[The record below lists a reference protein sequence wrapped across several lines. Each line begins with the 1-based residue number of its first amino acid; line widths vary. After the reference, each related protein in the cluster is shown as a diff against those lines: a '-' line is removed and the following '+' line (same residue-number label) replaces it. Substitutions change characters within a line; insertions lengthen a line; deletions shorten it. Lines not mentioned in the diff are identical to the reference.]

1 MVAVVF
7 KPTGASYT
15 YWRWNITGARGP
27 TTMIQV
33 AEFRFQKGGVT
44 DAMTGVT
51 VTNPGGSNPGSEGI
65 GNLSDNNTSNKWL
78 DFNFNGNNSTPSTGN
93 STVIWQFSTAK
104 SFNGYIWYTG
114 NDSDGRD
121 PITWTI
127 SGSNNGSTYTTLHT
141 VTGATITTSRNSLA
155 GTFTF

>member
-7 KPTGASYT
+7 KPTGSSYT
-15 YWRWNITGARGP
+15 YWRWMITGARGP

-33 AEFRFQKGGVT
+33 SEFRFQKNGVT

-51 VTNPGGSNPGSEGI
+51 VTNPGGSNPGGEGI
-65 GNLSDNNTSNKWL
+65 NNLSDNNTSNKWL
-78 DFNFNGNNSTPSTGN
+78 DFNFSGNNAVPSVGT

-104 SFNGYIWYTG
+104 SFNGYIWHTG
-114 NDSDGRD
+114 NDSSERD
-121 PITWTI
+121 PTTWTI

-141 VTGATITTSRNSLA
+141 VTGATITSSRNSLA

>member
-7 KPTGASYT
+7 KPTGSSYT
-15 YWRWNITGARGP
+15 YWKWNITGARGP

-33 AEFRFQKGGVT
+33 SEFTFQKGGVS

-51 VTNPGGSNPGSEGI
+51 VTNPGGSNPGGEGI
-65 GNLSDNNTSNKWL
+65 SNLSDGSTSTKWL
-78 DFNFNGNNSTPSTGN
+78 DFNFSGNNATPSTGN

-104 SFNGYIWYTG
+104 SFNGYIWYTA
-114 NDSDGRD
+114 NDSDVRD
-121 PITWTI
+121 PTTWTI

-141 VTGATITTSRNSLA
+141 VTGATITSSRNSLA

>member
-7 KPTGASYT
+7 KPTGTAYT
-15 YWRWNITGARGP
+15 YWKWNITGARGP

-33 AEFRFQKGGVT
+33 ADFTFKKDGVS

-51 VTNPGGSNPGSEGI
+51 ITNPGGNNPGWEGI
-65 GNLSDNNTSNKWL
+65 TNLSDGDISTKWL
-78 DFNFNGNNSTPSTGN
+78 DFNFSGNNSTPSTGN
-93 STVIWQFSTAK
+93 SSAIWQFSTAK
-104 SFNGYIWYTG
+104 SFNGYVWYTA
-114 NDSDGRD
+114 NDADNRD

-127 SGSNNGSTYTTLHT
+127 SGSNDGTSYTVLHT
-141 VTGATITTSRNSLA
+141 IINATITTNRYSLA

>member
-7 KPTGASYT
+7 KPTGSSYT
-15 YWRWNITGARGP
+15 YWRWNITRARGG

-65 GNLSDNNTSNKWL
+65 TNLSDNSTSNKWL
-78 DFNFNGNNSTPSTGN
+78 DFAFNGNNAVPSVGN

-114 NDSDGRD
+114 NDSSERD

-141 VTGATITTSRNSLA
+141 VTGATVTTSRNALA